1 MSPMSTQ
8 PLASTRSSRSLSR
21 SLSAGLIGLLA
32 ASLAT
37 PALAAPKA
45 APAAPA
51 AASTAES
58 TPEIAISDRARAH
71 FRAGVAFLQ
80 DPDGARYAE
89 ALREF
94 QAAYADSPSW
104 KILGNLGISAMKL
117 ERDGDAVEAFTKYL
131 AEGGTRIEA
140 SERAQVQRDLD
151 MLSAGVV
158 WVTLRSTPP
167 GAQLTDERVPVAGAP
182 VVNRYP
188 ELTQDLRIGIRP
200 GRHRMTVELAG
211 YQTTTWTFDAQ
222 SGTTVEHTFELT
234 KQEEAKA
241 VVATPATPS
250 TPGAAPASAE
260 RPTPLGVYIGLA
272 ATGALAIGGGVTG
285 MLALQ
290 KNKDYQDENESIAS
304 ETEKRDAEDLRK
316 SGQTLNLV
324 TDALFAGALVAGG
337 VTAYLY
343 FTRPEVTPE
352 TQTAVQVAPAPLPGG
367 GGVWM
372 QGRF

>member
-1 MSPMSTQ
+1 
-8 PLASTRSSRSLSR
+8 
-21 SLSAGLIGLLA
+21 
-32 ASLAT
+32 
-37 PALAAPKA
+37 
-45 APAAPA
+45 
-51 AASTAES
+51 
-58 TPEIAISDRARAH
+58 
-71 FRAGVAFLQ
+71 VAFLQ

-117 ERDGDAVEAFTKYL
+117 ERDGEAVEAFTKYL
-131 AEGGTRIEA
+131 AGGGARIDA
-140 SERAQVQRDLD
+140 AERAQVQRDLD

-158 WVTLRSTPP
+158 WVTLRSTPA
-167 GAQLTDERVPVAGAP
+167 GAQLTDERMPVAGSP

-188 ELTQDLRIGIRP
+188 ELTQDLRIGVRP

-222 SGTTVEHTFELT
+222 SGATLEHTFELT
-234 KQEEAKA
+234 KQEATQPVA
-241 VVATPATPS
+241 VAQASQGAPV
-250 TPGAAPASAE
+250 AAPASSE

-272 ATGALAIGGGVTG
+272 TTGALVIGGGVTG

-290 KNKDYQDENESIAS
+290 KNKDYEDANKPFASKTEQENAQELH
-304 ETEKRDAEDLRK
+304 D

-352 TQTAVQVAPAPLPGG
+352 TQTAVRVAPAPIPGG

-372 QGRF
+372 HGRF